1 MRVLVLAPHPFYQER
16 GTPIA
21 VDLLLRALS
30 ERGDSVDLL
39 TFHEGADRQYERL
52 RIYRIKPIFP
62 VSGIRPGLSW
72 KKIVCDIH
80 LFFRFTAL
88 IRRSRYNV
96 VHAIEEAALMVCL
109 LRPFF
114 SIPFVYDMD
123 SSMTAQ
129 IIDKHPVL
137 RFAERPLRLAEA
149 WPVRS
154 AEAVVPMCDALAEE
168 ARKCGARRVVI
179 LRDISLVPQGGS
191 SNRSKAIR
199 GELGIKGKIVMY
211 IGNLETYQGID
222 LLLDSF
228 KVVRQASTD
237 VYLVIIGGVDSDI
250 AKYRRKAASLGI
262 GDYVYFLGKRPVAQ
276 IGEYMKQADILVSP
290 RTRGVNTPMKIYS
303 YLDSGRPVLA
313 TDLPTHTQV
322 MTPEMAMLAKPNKE
336 SFAAAIAALLNDPEL
351 CERLASRAKE
361 YIARE
366 HSYSSFKDKLHG
378 LYADLEQQVAK
389 N

>member
-88 IRRSRYNV
+88 IRRSRYDV

-154 AEAVVPMCDALAEE
+154 ATAVVPMCDALAEE

-191 SNRSKAIR
+191 SNKSKA
-199 GELGIKGKIVMY
+199 
-211 IGNLETYQGID
+211 
-222 LLLDSF
+222 F
-228 KVVRQASTD
+228 
-237 VYLVIIGGVDSDI
+237 
-250 AKYRRKAASLGI
+250 
-262 GDYVYFLGKRPVAQ
+262 
-276 IGEYMKQADILVSP
+276 
-290 RTRGVNTPMKIYS
+290 
-303 YLDSGRPVLA
+303 
-313 TDLPTHTQV
+313 
-322 MTPEMAMLAKPNKE
+322 
-336 SFAAAIAALLNDPEL
+336 
-351 CERLASRAKE
+351 
-361 YIARE
+361 
-366 HSYSSFKDKLHG
+366 
-378 LYADLEQQVAK
+378 
-389 N
+389 